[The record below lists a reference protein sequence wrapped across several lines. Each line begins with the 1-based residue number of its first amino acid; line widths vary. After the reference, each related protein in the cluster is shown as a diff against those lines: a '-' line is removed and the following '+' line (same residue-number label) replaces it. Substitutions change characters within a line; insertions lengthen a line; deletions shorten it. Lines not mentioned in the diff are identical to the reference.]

1 MGKVAKN
8 MSETNHTETIAAV
21 VVTYNRKKL
30 LTECLDALLSGNHSI
45 DKIILIDNGS
55 TDDTPDLLKQK
66 GYLENDRIDYIRLP
80 INTGG
85 AGGFYE
91 GVKYG
96 YDAGYDWLWLMDD
109 DAEPKADALEKLVEY
124 FDQTNVSAL
133 ANLKIDQK
141 NGIIDTHIGVFDF
154 KDSLKFNTDIF
165 RKVEDEAINDSK
177 VLEIDFSSF
186 VGILIKK
193 EAIAQVGFPKK
204 ELFIY
209 HDDLEY
215 CIRLRSIGRI
225 LLVTNSCIVHKDA
238 ANRGEIHKNFLG
250 KTLHRDAYDKLW
262 LVYYGT
268 RNLIWL
274 RKNYVSKMQFYIN
287 LFKDYFRS
295 TFAILLFDDKKFK
308 RIRLLTESYLD
319 GLKGNFDNFKPKG
332 ILYKKS

>member
-1 MGKVAKN
+1 MEVAEN
-8 MSETNHTETIAAV
+8 MLKTNHTETIAAV

-30 LTECLDALLSGNHSI
+30 LTECLDALLSGSPLL

-55 TDDTPDLLKQK
+55 TDDTPDLLQQK
-66 GYLENDRIDYIRLP
+66 GYLENARIEYIRLP
-80 INTGG
+80 VNTGG

-96 YDAGYDWLWLMDD
+96 YEAGYDWLWLMDD
-109 DAEPKADALEKLVEY
+109 DAEPKADALEKLSEY
-124 FDQTNVSAL
+124 FEETNVSAL
-133 ANLKIDQK
+133 ANLKVDQK
-141 NGIIDTHIGVFDF
+141 GEIINTHIGVFDF
-154 KDSLKFNTDIF
+154 EDELKFKPDIF
-165 RKVEDEAINDSK
+165 RQVEDKVINDSK
-177 VLEIDFSSF
+177 VLEIDFTSF
-186 VGILIKK
+186 VGVLINKK
-193 EAIAQVGFPKK
+193 AIAQVGFPKK

-225 LLVTNSCIVHKDA
+225 LLVTNSLIAHKDA
-238 ANRGEIHKNFLG
+238 ANRGEIHKKFLG

-274 RKNYVSKMQFYIN
+274 RKNYVSKMQFYIK
-287 LFKDYFRS
+287 LFKDYSRS
-295 TFAILLFDDKKFK
+295 TIAILLFDDKKFK

-332 ILYKKS
+332 ILYEKS